1 MPISFTQN
9 NHQVGIQIYGSK
21 FDELKDVLKEN
32 GFVYKKMWEEKNHV
46 WVGEKVQAYR
56 ALLEIQK
63 IEKVPLDKETL
74 FSLIPKP
81 ETEFYRLPYKRDLLQ
96 SDPMGRYQL
105 EGIKRGLKQNRLML
119 AWEMGLGKSFAV
131 ISILNHLWYH
141 KMIDSFLI
149 VAPSESIYNFR
160 REIIQFSSNNFTEED
175 IYIANTSN
183 RDPFNSGK
191 PIILMTYRT
200 FLMLSDDAYKDKTG
214 KKSKKYT
221 SITLPIDNWGT
232 KRAIVADESHLIKN
246 PSARQ
251 TKVLQI
257 HKGFFEYRYLL
268 TGTPD
273 PNGVA
278 GWYSQVNFMDEAIIG
293 ESYRSWI
300 KTVANIGNRFSSQA
314 INYYYPDQ
322 VKRFMK
328 KIEPLVSREFAA
340 DNLDLPEQL
349 IKDTYVELSK
359 KQRDLY
365 QDLISYTLTVLKEE
379 EGEIVPR
386 SVENKFPFIMQA
398 LENPSLLKG
407 KIDKELSPSLHK
419 KVESWKFKDHSKLE
433 ILDSLLSKYLEE
445 GRKVIIWS
453 GHPLTMNELANYYQK
468 KNPIVIHGQID
479 LPKGISKDEYKNQQ
493 LEIFKNSED
502 QNLLIASYYV
512 LSSAVNIVQATRAI
526 YFDRSQNPTAW
537 MQSLKRIHRI
547 GQAERTIVHP
557 LIFEHSLEERLNRAL
572 KRKDKLNNN
581 LTKSDSLSQS
591 EWKSLFLGEE
601 IFEGGL

>member
-1 MPISFTQN
+1 MSSSIYFIDEK
-9 NHQVGIQIYGSK
+9 VGIKIFGDK
-21 FDELKDVLKEN
+21 FDELKDCLKDQN
-32 GFVYKKMWEEKNHV
+32 FYFNKSWKGYDNI

-63 IEKVPLDKETL
+63 IEKMPLDKETL
-74 FSLIPKP
+74 LKLLPTP
-81 ETEFYRLPYKRDLLQ
+81 ETKFYRLPYKRDLLK
-96 SDPMGRYQL
+96 SSPMGDYQAN
-105 EGIKRGLKQNRLML
+105 GIKRGLKQNRLLL
-119 AWEMGLGKSFAV
+119 AWEMGLGKSFTV
-131 ISILNHLWYH
+131 ISILNHLWHY

-149 VAPSESIYNFR
+149 VAPSESVYNFR
-160 REIIQFSSNNFTEED
+160 REILQFSTAGFTEDD
-175 IYIANTSN
+175 IYIANVNN

-191 PIILMTYRT
+191 PIIIMTYRT
-200 FLMLSDDAYKDKTG
+200 FLMLSDDAYKSKTG
-214 KKSKKYT
+214 KVSKKYT
-221 SITLPIDNWGT
+221 SVTLPIDNWGT
-232 KRAIVADESHLIKN
+232 KRAIVADESHMIKN

-257 HKGFFEYRYLL
+257 HKEFFEYRYLL

-278 GWYSQVNFMDEAIIG
+278 GWYSQINFMDKELIG
-293 ESYRSWI
+293 ESYHSWI
-300 KTVANIGNRFSSQA
+300 NTVADVGNRFSAQA

-322 VKRFMK
+322 VKKFMK

-340 DNLDLPEQL
+340 DNLDLPEQF
-349 IKDTYVELSK
+349 IKETYVALSK

-365 QDLISYTLTVLKEE
+365 QDLISYTLAVLKEE
-379 EGEIVPR
+379 EGEIIPR

-407 KIDKELSPSLHK
+407 KIDAELSPSLHK
-419 KVESWKFKDHSKLE
+419 KVESWKFKDHSKIE
-433 ILDSLLSKYLEE
+433 ILDSLVDKYLSE
-445 GRKVIIWS
+445 GRKLIIWS
-453 GHPLTMNELANYYQK
+453 GHPLTMDELSEHYSK
-468 KNPIVIHGQID
+468 KNPITIHGQPN
-479 LPKGISKDEYKNQQ
+479 LPKGKMKDEFKNEQ
-493 LEIFKNSED
+493 LELFKNSKD
-502 QNLLIASYYV
+502 HNLLIASYYV

-547 GQAERTIVHP
+547 GQNERTVVHP
-557 LIFEHSLEERLNRAL
+557 LIFEHTLEERLNRAL

-591 EWKSLFLGEE
+591 EWKALFLGDEV
-601 IFEGGL
+601 FE